1 MHPLLK
7 RQITRVGSSDLTV
20 PSSPEMWNQ
29 LLERISNAYTEADQG
44 RELLERSLALSS
56 KEMQQLYDN
65 LRQTSETRLR
75 NEQERTKMIVD
86 CALDAIISVNEAGII
101 IDWNPQAEIL
111 FGWTKE
117 ETVGQPIAEMIIPPA
132 LREGHLQG
140 FQRFLKTRQ
149 STILNKR
156 IEVSALNRK
165 GDTFPI
171 EISVNPYTVEN
182 TTIFSAFIR
191 NITDRQKTELA
202 LRTSEERF
210 RKIFSHSNDAIFVI
224 DPDQATI
231 VDVNSKAS
239 KMLGYSAAELQHMP
253 VSQIHPIEMDLLES
267 FFQQV
272 QQQGHGWTDQLTCT
286 TSSGS
291 CLLAEISASI
301 MSIDGK
307 TSLVAL
313 VRDITERKEAEQA
326 LRLAKETAERAAK
339 AKSEFLATMS
349 HEIRT
354 PMNGII
360 GMTGLLLDTSLT
372 SQQHQFAETVRSSG
386 EALLTIIN
394 DILDFSKIEAG
405 KLDFETIDFDLRVAM
420 EDTLDLLAEKAGSA
434 KLELVGSVNPSIPTA
449 LRGDPGRFR
458 QVLLNLLSNA
468 IKFTKE
474 GAVTATITLV
484 TETPD
489 TATIRVAVTDTGIGI
504 DPLAQQS
511 LFQPFQQADSSTTR
525 QFGGTGLGLAI
536 CKKLVER
543 MSGTIGIDS
552 QLGLGSTFWFTAQF
566 TKQSHQAPI
575 PLNTKLEGLRICCI
589 DDHPVNRQLLEE
601 YVKNWAMHVTTAA
614 TPLEAL
620 HLIQRAQED
629 GNPFQIAIVD
639 MEMPEMDGMTLA
651 RMIKANP
658 QLEEIRLVLL
668 SSLGQRGDAKEAKTA
683 GFSGYLTKPIR
694 QNILKHTLETVMSL
708 EPGNLHHPNTP
719 VVTRFTALETA
730 NSGNARIL
738 VVDDHHVNQ
747 QLAMMMIE
755 RLGYKVDVVANG
767 QEAVEACAIIP
778 YGLVFMDCQ
787 MPVMDG
793 YDATKN
799 IREAESKNRKALG
812 VRSEEQESET
822 SATPDSL
829 LLTPHFSRVPIIAMT
844 ANAMPEDRNKCLQ
857 AGMDDYLSKPIRPDS
872 IAEIFAKWLPAHCT
886 K

>member
-1 MHPLLK
+1 MHSLLK
-7 RQITRVGSSDLTV
+7 RQIKRVGSADLTI
-20 PSSPEMWNQ
+20 PPSPEMWNQ
-29 LLERISNAYTEADQG
+29 LLEHISNSYTEADQG

-65 LRQTSETRLR
+65 LRQTSELRLKDMEKQTQ
-75 NEQERTKMIVD
+75 NLID
-86 CALDAIISVNEAGII
+86 HALDGIISMNADGKILT
-101 IDWNPQAEIL
+101 WNPQASEI
-111 FGWTKE
+111 FGWSIEHVIGKYLVDLIIPHQFREAHRQGLKRFAETKSGTITNKRLE
-117 ETVGQPIAEMIIPPA
+117 LTALHHDGHEFPVEISIIPIA
-132 LREGHLQG
+132 Q
-140 FQRFLKTRQ
+140 
-149 STILNKR
+149 
-156 IEVSALNRK
+156 
-165 GDTFPI
+165 GDT
-171 EISVNPYTVEN
+171 Y
-182 TTIFSAFIR
+182 
-191 NITDRQKTELA
+191 
-202 LRTSEERF
+202 
-210 RKIFSHSNDAIFVI
+210 
-224 DPDQATI
+224 
-231 VDVNSKAS
+231 
-239 KMLGYSAAELQHMP
+239 
-253 VSQIHPIEMDLLES
+253 
-267 FFQQV
+267 FFY
-272 QQQGHGWTDQLTCT
+272 G
-286 TSSGS
+286 
-291 CLLAEISASI
+291 
-301 MSIDGK
+301 
-307 TSLVAL
+307 L
-313 VRDITERKEAEQA
+313 VRDITQRQLAEQS
-326 LRLAKETAERAAK
+326 LRQAKETAEQGAK

-360 GMTGLLLDTSLT
+360 GMTGLLLDTGLT

-434 KLELVGSVNPSIPTA
+434 LLELVGFVNPSVPTA

-474 GAVTATITLV
+474 GAVAVNITLI

-489 TATIRVAVTDTGIGI
+489 TVNIRVAVTDTGIGI
-504 DPLAQQS
+504 DPLAQQR

-566 TKQSHQAPI
+566 KKQSHQAPI
-575 PLNTKLEGLRICCI
+575 LPNTKLEGLHICCI

-601 YVKNWAMHVTTAA
+601 YAQKWDMQVTTAA

-620 HLIQRAQED
+620 LLIQRAQED

-639 MEMPEMDGMTLA
+639 MEMPGMDGMTLA

-658 QLEEIRLVLL
+658 QLGDIRLVLL
-668 SSLGQRGDAKEAKTA
+668 TSLGQRGDAKEAKAA

-694 QNILKHTLETVMSL
+694 QNVLKHTLETVMSL
-708 EPGNLHHPNTP
+708 ETGNLHHPDTQ
-719 VVTRFTALETA
+719 VVTRFTTLETTKT
-730 NSGNARIL
+730 GNARIL

-747 QLAMMMIE
+747 QLAVMMIE

-767 QEAVEACAIIP
+767 LEAVEACGTIP

-793 YDATKN
+793 FDATRE
-799 IREAESKNRKALG
+799 IRRAESKKLEIGR
-812 VRSEEQESET
+812 QESEVRRQEPGP
-822 SATPDSL
+822 SPASHSL
-829 LLTPHFSRVPIIAMT
+829 LLNSNCSHLPIVAMT
-844 ANAMPEDRNKCLQ
+844 ANAMPEDREKCLQ
-857 AGMDDYLSKPIRPDS
+857 AGMDDYLAKPIRPDNL
-872 IAEIFAKWLPAHCT
+872 AEIFAKWLPAQY
-886 K
+886 